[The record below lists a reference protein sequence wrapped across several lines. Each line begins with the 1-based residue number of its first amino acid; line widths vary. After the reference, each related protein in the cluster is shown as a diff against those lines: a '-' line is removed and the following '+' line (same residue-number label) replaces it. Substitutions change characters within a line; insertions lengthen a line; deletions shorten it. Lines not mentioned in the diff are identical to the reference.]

1 MNDSVERTTKQAMV
15 APLSQARSLV
25 VCLVRGRSGDV
36 SLSRDLVAAFFPL
49 SYLALPLAP
58 LNQRGRLSVGG
69 ILSF

>member
-1 MNDSVERTTKQAMV
+1 MNDSVERTTEQAGDGSSTLAGTV
-15 APLSQARSLV
+15 FGCLS
-25 VCLVRGRSGDV
+25 GPWSGDV